1 MRRLLIVTLTTA
13 IAGILLVACGAGDG
27 EEAVADETAVAAETE
42 AAVEGGPPPVSGEAI
57 VTESGLQIIDVE
69 VGSGDEVQP
78 GQTAV
83 VHYTGWLAD
92 GTKFDSS
99 LDRGEPFAFPVGAG
113 RVIRGWDEGV
123 VGMKVGGK
131 RRLII
136 PPELAYGSRGVPQAG
151 IPPDAQLT
159 FDVELL
165 EVR

>member
-1 MRRLLIVTLTTA
+1 MRPLLLATMV
-13 IAGILLVACGAGDG
+13 IAGLALVACGGD
-27 EEAVADETAVAAETE
+27 EEGGPAATP
-42 AAVEGGPPPVSGEAI
+42 AASPQAAEGGPPPVSGEAR
-57 VTESGLQIIDVE
+57 VTDSGLKIIDID
-69 VGSGDEVQP
+69 VGSGEEAQAGRNVS
-78 GQTAV
+78 

-99 LDRGEPFAFPVGAG
+99 LDRGQPFVFPLGAG

-136 PPELAYGSRGVPQAG
+136 PADLAYGSGGRPPR
-151 IPPDAQLT
+151 IPPNAELT

-165 EVR
+165 EIQ